1 MAVISMKGA
10 AFLMA
15 MDTVIGGIHI
25 QNDPGGCAL
34 MLVKEER
41 DEQGSQG
48 LMISND
54 AAVTICLLPTAL
66 QPVQRGFSGQCRTV
80 GPAS

>member
-25 QNDPGGCAL
+25 QNDPGGCVL

-48 LMISND
+48 LIAD
-54 AAVTICLLPTAL
+54 
-66 QPVQRGFSGQCRTV
+66 FSHLRQFRV
-80 GPAS
+80 IL

>member
-1 MAVISMKGA
+1 MKGP

-34 MLVKEER
+34 MLVHEER

-54 AAVTICLLPTAL
+54 AAVTICLVATAL
-66 QPVQRGFSGQCRTV
+66 QPVQRGFSCQCCAV
-80 GPAS
+80 CPAS

>member
-1 MAVISMKGA
+1 
-10 AFLMA
+10 MA

-25 QNDPGGCAL
+25 QNDPGGCVL

-66 QPVQRGFSGQCRTV
+66 
-80 GPAS
+80 